1 MFESKNLLNG
11 DVNYAFF
18 LLYIISKNQSNYV
31 YNLEKYTTFFKKK
44 CFWFIQS
51 TKLNLKCITKC
62 SSDKTNNRNKT
73 MFAITRKVLN

>member
-1 MFESKNLLNG
+1 MFKSKNLLNG

-44 CFWFIQS
+44 MFLVY
-51 TKLNLKCITKC
+51 TKYKVE
-62 SSDKTNNRNKT
+62 SQVYNK
-73 MFAITRKVLN
+73 MLIWQNKQ

>member
-1 MFESKNLLNG
+1 MFKSENLLNG

-44 CFWFIQS
+44 MFLVY
-51 TKLNLKCITKC
+51 TKYKVE
-62 SSDKTNNRNKT
+62 SQVYNK
-73 MFAITRKVLN
+73 MLIWQNKQ

>member
-1 MFESKNLLNG
+1 MFKNKNLLNG

-44 CFWFIQS
+44 MFLVY
-51 TKLNLKCITKC
+51 TKYKVE
-62 SSDKTNNRNKT
+62 SQVYNK
-73 MFAITRKVLN
+73 MLIWQNKQ

>member
-1 MFESKNLLNG
+1 MFKSKNLLNG

-44 CFWFIQS
+44 MFLVY
-51 TKLNLKCITKC
+51 TKYKVE
-62 SSDKTNNRNKT
+62 SQVYNK
-73 MFAITRKVLN
+73 MLIW

>member
-1 MFESKNLLNG
+1 MFKSKNLLNG

-44 CFWFIQS
+44 MFLVY
-51 TKLNLKCITKC
+51 TKYKVE
-62 SSDKTNNRNKT
+62 SQVYNK
-73 MFAITRKVLN
+73 ILIWQNKQ

>member
-1 MFESKNLLNG
+1 MFKSKNLLNG

-44 CFWFIQS
+44 MFLVY
-51 TKLNLKCITKC
+51 TKYKVE
-62 SSDKTNNRNKT
+62 SQVYNK
-73 MFAITRKVLN
+73 ILI

>member
-1 MFESKNLLNG
+1 MFKSKNLLNG

-44 CFWFIQS
+44 MFLVY
-51 TKLNLKCITKC
+51 TKYKVE
-62 SSDKTNNRNKT
+62 SQVYNK
-73 MFAITRKVLN
+73 MLIWQNQQ